1 MKMNNEIKDTLDF
14 ISVNMGGIGLS
25 LTSIDGFLRTFILLA
40 TLIYSVQKI
49 MYYKKNK

>member
-1 MKMNNEIKDTLDF
+1 MNNEIKDTLEF
-14 ISVNMGGIGLS
+14 VGVNLGGIGLS
-25 LTSIDGFLRTFILLA
+25 LTGIDGVLRTFILLA